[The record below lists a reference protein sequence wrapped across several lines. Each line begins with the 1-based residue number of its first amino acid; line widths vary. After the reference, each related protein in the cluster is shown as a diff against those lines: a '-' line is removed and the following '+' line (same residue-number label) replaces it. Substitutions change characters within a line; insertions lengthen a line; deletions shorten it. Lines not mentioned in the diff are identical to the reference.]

1 MDKPRLS
8 FWQIWNMSFGFFG
21 IQFGWGLQMANMSA
35 IYQYLGAK
43 ESELAVLWLA
53 APLTGLI
60 VQPIIGYWSDRT
72 WGSLGRRRPYFLT
85 GAILASLALIAMP
98 NSGAV
103 WMAAGLLWILDAS
116 VNVSMEPFRAFVG
129 DLLPAEQR
137 KSGFA
142 MQSLLIG
149 LGAVLSSA
157 LPYMLTNGFGVSNEA
172 TVKSPIPPAV
182 RLAFYIGSGVF
193 FASVLYTI
201 LTTKEYPP
209 EDAAAF
215 ERMKAES
222 AGLGTALREIMGG
235 IGSMPRTMR
244 QLAIVQFFTW
254 FALFCMWLYF
264 VPAVATGVFHGRTLG
279 IQDAPT
285 KSQLASAEGKVYLA
299 EAASIA
305 KAYEARKKELAEEA
319 ARQSS
324 RRPFYDAALQ
334 MFGLKPAA
342 PDPGEQIDEAAL
354 RTLVAGQVAA
364 PPASPSKEETESPLV
379 QSFAAAL
386 LRHKVNG
393 ANSPEL
399 PAAAAEIHGDL
410 ARARAYQQG
419 AAWGG
424 VCFSAYNGTAFLFA
438 FLLLALVGRFTARSI
453 HRICLVCGGAG
464 LLVTVLLH
472 QQYLL
477 IGSMVLVGIA
487 WASILSMPYAML
499 SNAIPA
505 QKMGFY
511 MGVFNFFI
519 VIPQILAS
527 LGLGSL
533 MKSLLG
539 DNPMNAVL
547 LGGCSMIIAGLC
559 VTLVSKEV
567 DAAGVRTVRDN
578 SDQPLPAEP

>member
-1 MDKPRLS
+1 MQRPRLS

-53 APLTGLI
+53 APLTGFL
-60 VQPIIGYWSDRT
+60 VQPFIGYASDRT
-72 WGSLGRRRPYFLT
+72 WGRLGRRRPYFLT

-98 NSGAV
+98 NSGTV

-116 VNVSMEPFRAFVG
+116 VNVTMEPFRAFVG
-129 DLLPAEQR
+129 DLLPADQR

-157 LPYMLTNGFGVSNEA
+157 LPYMLTNGFGVSNET

-182 RLAFYIGSGVF
+182 RLAFYIGSAVF
-193 FASVLYTI
+193 FAAVLYTI

-209 EDAAAF
+209 EDPAAF

-222 AGLGTALREIMGG
+222 AGVGRAFREIFAG
-235 IGSMPRTMR
+235 IALMPKTMR
-244 QLAIVQFFTW
+244 QLAVVQFFTW

-264 VPAVATGVFHGRTLG
+264 VPAVATGVFHGQTLG
-279 IQDAPT
+279 IHDPAVR
-285 KSQLASAEGKVYLA
+285 SQVESEAGKVFVA
-299 EAASIA
+299 KAAAVA
-305 KAYEARKKELAEEA
+305 KAYEARKAELAEEA
-319 ARQSS
+319 ARQAAQS
-324 RRPFYDAALQ
+324 PWYDAILQ
-334 MFGLKPAA
+334 MFGLKPAG
-342 PDPGEQIDEAAL
+342 PDPGERIDGTAL
-354 RTLVAGQVAA
+354 RALIASQVTATRETA
-364 PPASPSKEETESPLV
+364 KEEAESPLV

-386 LRHKVNG
+386 TQHKVTSSD
-393 ANSPEL
+393 SPEVAE
-399 PAAAAEIHGDL
+399 AAAQIHREL
-410 ARARAYQQG
+410 AAARTFQQG

-438 FLLLALVGRFTARSI
+438 FVLLALVSKFSARSI
-453 HRICLVCGGAG
+453 HRVCLVCGGGG
-464 LLVTVLLH
+464 LILAVALRQPH
-472 QQYLL
+472 PL
-477 IGSMVLVGIA
+477 ILSMVLVGIA

-499 SNAIPA
+499 ANAIPA

-527 LGLGSL
+527 LGLGLL
-533 MKSLLG
+533 MKSVLG
-539 DNPMNAVL
+539 NNPMNAVL
-547 LGGCSMIIAGLC
+547 LGGSSMIVAGLC
-559 VTLVSKEV
+559 VGLVSKEV
-567 DAAGVRTVRDN
+567 DTV
-578 SDQPLPAEP
+578 SASQPQAHA